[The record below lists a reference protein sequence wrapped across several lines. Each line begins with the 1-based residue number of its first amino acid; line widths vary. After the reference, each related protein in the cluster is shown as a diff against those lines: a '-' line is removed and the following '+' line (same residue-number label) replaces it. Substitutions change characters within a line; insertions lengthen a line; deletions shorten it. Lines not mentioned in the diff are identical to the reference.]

1 MKRQHTNK
9 NRTET
14 VLSVIITSALVLT
27 LAITVASAINRGK
40 TEEGPNIVDLNE
52 TNGWDEAQNMT
63 EEVQTPDI
71 TLNQGD
77 KTADNTLTKA
87 DESSDTHVLL
97 NEDATSSDNENKDN
111 EAGEAAGDDE
121 TSENVTSEAKEN
133 QVAVNAS
140 DSVKSNL
147 SFSENSTL
155 YWPVNGEVILKYNT
169 DNTIWFPTLE
179 VYKCNPAIYISCETG
194 TPVKAS
200 CTGVIENIYENEETG
215 KTVVVSVGNGYT
227 VTYGQLDNLT
237 VTKGDIIKTGETIGS
252 IAEPGIYYTKEGSG
266 LYYQVKLNETPCDP
280 SLFLK

>member
-63 EEVQTPDI
+63 DEVQTLDL
-71 TLNQGD
+71 TLNQGN
-77 KTADNTLTKA
+77 KTADNTSTEA
-87 DESSDTHVLL
+87 DGNSDTHVLL
-97 NEDATSSDNENKDN
+97 NDDATSSDNENNDN
-111 EAGEAAGDDE
+111 EATEADE
-121 TSENVTSEAKEN
+121 NSENVTTAAEEN
-133 QVAVNAS
+133 QIVVNAS
-140 DSVKSNL
+140 DSVKSSL

-155 YWPVNGEVILKYNT
+155 YWPVNGEIILKYNP

-200 CTGVIENIYENEETG
+200 CTGVVESIYENEETG

-237 VTKGDIIKTGETIGS
+237 ITKGDIIKTGETIGS
-252 IAEPGIYYTKEGSG
+252 IAKPGIYYTKEGSG